1 MRFLQCAGVSAILTA
16 AFAAGCGKA
25 PTRPV
30 TTTEHA
36 TPADATPTAID
47 DTKTAPNPTET
58 VTLVD
63 ASVEDFRE
71 LLKKHEGKVIFVDY
85 WATWCGNCM
94 EEFPHTVALAEK
106 HKGDGLVVISVALE
120 TDPTDATTRTA
131 AKKFLEEKGA
141 KFDNLL
147 YTGDGTSQQAYDEF
161 EIGDLPI
168 PHFQLFDRQGKLIR
182 KFTYSDPNNPL
193 APEEIDQA
201 IEAALTVP
209 QS

>member
-16 AFAAGCGKA
+16 AFVAGCGKA
-25 PTRPV
+25 PTTPV
-30 TTTEHA
+30 TSTEHA
-36 TPADATPTAID
+36 APADATPTASD
-47 DTKTAPNPTET
+47 DTTTAPNPTET
-58 VTLVD
+58 VTLID

-71 LLKKHEGKVIFVDY
+71 LLKKHEGNVIFVDY

-106 HKGDGLVVISVALE
+106 HNEDGLVVISVALE
-120 TDPTDATTRTA
+120 MDPTDETTRA
-131 AKKFLEEKGA
+131 AVKKFLTEKDA
-141 KFDNLL
+141 KFDNLI
-147 YTGDGTSQQAYDEF
+147 YTGDGTTPEATDGF

-201 IEAALTVP
+201 IEAALAVP